1 MSLLSPPLEAFWAV
15 VRKGTVQDASSI
27 LGITQ
32 TGVTQRIRTLEKQ
45 LKTTLFIR
53 SRKGMRLT
61 SEGEAL
67 LQFVKGSLEIEGMAL
82 SKIHR
87 AAKDSITE
95 VSISGP
101 SSILR
106 SRVIPNLLP
115 LKNQFPLLRYR
126 FDLSDVDSN
135 VDKLKTGFCDFAV
148 LEHHQVTREM
158 DSKILKAE
166 RYCLYGPASWKR
178 RLLPDILKNEAI
190 IDFNPEDRMTY
201 HFLDKYRLKLATQKE
216 RHFANNTDA
225 LVSMIIGGLGY
236 SVLTEEYAKPLL
248 KSGELIK
255 LGGDYFY
262 DFKIAL
268 AWYPRT
274 EKPEYFQAIA
284 FVNSDLPSGVVA
296 YHDAFEAEA

>member
-15 VRKGTVQDASSI
+15 VQKGTVQDASRI

-32 TGVTQRIRTLEKQ
+32 TGVTQRIRSLEKQ

-61 SEGEAL
+61 TEGEAL
-67 LQFVKGSLEIEGMAL
+67 LQFVKGSLEIEGMTL
-82 SKIHR
+82 SKIQK
-87 AAKDSITE
+87 AAQDSIVE

-106 SRVIPNLLP
+106 SRVIPNLTP
-115 LKNQFPLLRYR
+115 LNKQFPLLRFR
-126 FDLSDVDSN
+126 FDLSDVSSN
-135 VDKLKTGFCDFAV
+135 VEKLKTGSCTFAI

-178 RLLPDILKNEAI
+178 RLLPEIIKNETI
-190 IDFNPEDRMTY
+190 IDFDSEDEMT
-201 HFLDKYRLKLATQKE
+201 FLFLEKYKLKQMARKE

-225 LVSMIIGGLGY
+225 LTSMLASGIGY
-236 SVLTEEYAKPLL
+236 SVLSEEYAAAHVKKGDLVKLL
-248 KSGELIK
+248 PDG
-255 LGGDYFY
+255 FF
-262 DFKIAL
+262 DFKLAL
-268 AWYPRT
+268 AWYPRP
-274 EKPEYFQAIA
+274 EKPNYFGAII
-284 FVNSDLPSGVVA
+284 NSLS
-296 YHDAFEAEA
+296 

>member
-15 VRKGTVQDASSI
+15 VRKGTVQDASYV

-32 TGVTQRIRTLEKQ
+32 TGVTQRIRSLEKQ

-53 SRKGMRLT
+53 SRKGMKLT
-61 SEGEAL
+61 TEGEAL

-82 SKIHR
+82 SRIQR

-106 SRVIPNLLP
+106 SRVIPNLIS
-115 LKNQFPLLRYR
+115 LKSQFPLLRFR
-126 FDLSDVDSN
+126 FDLSDTDSN
-135 VDKLKTGFCDFAV
+135 VDKLKTGYCDFAL
-148 LEHHQVTREM
+148 LEHHHVTREM

-178 RLLPDILKNEAI
+178 RLLPEIFKNETI
-190 IDFNPEDRMTY
+190 IDFNQNDVMTFN
-201 HFLDKYRLKLATQKE
+201 FLDKYKLKAQVSKE
-216 RHFANNTDA
+216 RHYANNTDA
-225 LVSMIIGGLGY
+225 LISMIKSGLGF
-236 SVLTEEYAKPLL
+236 SVLTEECATPLV
-248 KSGELIK
+248 KSGDLVK
-255 LGGDYFY
+255 LGSDYFF

-268 AWYPRT
+268 AWYPRS
-274 EKPEYFQAIA
+274 EKPEYFQAIIKKL
-284 FVNSDLPSGVVA
+284 S
-296 YHDAFEAEA
+296 

>member
-15 VRKGTVQDASSI
+15 VRKGTVQDASYV
-27 LGITQ
+27 LGLTQ
-32 TGVTQRIRTLEKQ
+32 TGVTQRIRSLEKQ

-53 SRKGMRLT
+53 SRKGMKLT
-61 SEGEAL
+61 AEGEAL

-82 SKIHR
+82 SRIHR
-87 AAKDSITE
+87 AAKDSIIE

-106 SRVIPNLLP
+106 SRVIPDLIH

-158 DSKILKAE
+158 DSKMLKAE
-166 RYCLYGPASWKR
+166 RYCLFGPASWKR
-178 RLLPDILKNEAI
+178 RLLPDILKTETI
-190 IDFNPEDRMTY
+190 IDFNESDLMTFN
-201 HFLDKYRLKLATQKE
+201 FLDKYKFKNLVSRE

-225 LVSMIIGGLGY
+225 LVSMISGGLGY
-236 SVLTEEYAKPLL
+236 SVLAEESAQPHVKA
-248 KSGELIK
+248 GEIIK
-255 LGGDYFY
+255 LGSDYFY
-262 DFKIAL
+262 DYKLAL
-268 AWYPRT
+268 AWYPRS
-274 EKPEYFQAIA
+274 EKPAYFQAIIK
-284 FVNSDLPSGVVA
+284 SLT
-296 YHDAFEAEA
+296 

>member
-15 VRKGTVQDASSI
+15 VRKGTVQDASYI

-32 TGVTQRIRTLEKQ
+32 TGVTQRIRSLEKQ

-53 SRKGMRLT
+53 SRKGMKLT

-82 SKIHR
+82 SRIQR
-87 AAKDSITE
+87 AAKDSIIE

-106 SRVIPNLLP
+106 SRVIPNLIS
-115 LKNQFPLLRYR
+115 LKTQFPLLLFR

-135 VDKLKTGFCDFAV
+135 ADKLKTGYSDFAI

-178 RLLPDILKNEAI
+178 RLLPDIFKNESI
-190 IDFNPEDRMTY
+190 IDFDANDVMTFN
-201 HFLDKYRLKLATQKE
+201 FLDKYKLKSSVKKE

-225 LVSMIIGGLGY
+225 LISMISGGLGY
-236 SVLTEEYAKPLL
+236 SVLAEESAAGHIKR
-248 KSGELIK
+248 GEIIK
-255 LGGDYFY
+255 LSNDYFY
-262 DFKIAL
+262 DFKLAL
-268 AWYPRT
+268 AWYPRA
-274 EKPEYFQAIA
+274 EKPDYFQAI
-284 FVNSDLPSGVVA
+284 VKKLS
-296 YHDAFEAEA
+296 